1 MKHNASHI
9 LLYDSERRFLLQH
22 RTSDA
27 KVLPNY
33 WAFFGG
39 GIKNNETPE
48 DAARRET
55 FEELGY
61 KIKNLEFLLGQSFNI
76 ENIYG
81 YRYIYVDAFYDNKT
95 KLQLKEGQGW
105 GWFNIFETTSLKM
118 IDLDR
123 YVIEMLKRYLD
134 KGCNNGKMYI

>member
-1 MKHNASHI
+1 MKRNIALI
-9 LLYDSERRFLLQH
+9 ILYDSERRFLLQH

-61 KIKNLEFLLGQSFNI
+61 KIKNLELLLEQNFKIGDI
-76 ENIYG
+76 CG
-81 YRYIYVDAFYDNKT
+81 YRYIYTDAFYGNKSEL
-95 KLQLKEGQGW
+95 KLNEGQGW
-105 GWFNIFETTSLKM
+105 GWFNLSETAGLRMT
-118 IDLDR
+118 DNDR
-123 YVIEMLKRYLD
+123 YVIEKITHYLD
-134 KGCNNGKMYI
+134 

>member
-1 MKHNASHI
+1 MKRNIALI
-9 LLYDSERRFLLQH
+9 ILYDSERRFLLQH

-48 DAARRET
+48 DAVRRET

-61 KIKNLEFLLGQSFNI
+61 KIKNLELLLEQSFKI
-76 ENIYG
+76 DDMYG
-81 YRYIYVDAFYDNKT
+81 YRYIYIDAFYGNISEL
-95 KLQLKEGQGW
+95 KLNEGQGW
-105 GWFNIFETTSLKM
+105 GWFTLPETEDLK
-118 IDLDR
+118 ITERDR
-123 YVIEMLKRYLD
+123 HVIEMLTCYLY
-134 KGCNNGKMYI
+134 KGT

>member
-1 MKHNASHI
+1 MKRDIALI
-9 LLYDSERRFLLQH
+9 ILYDSKRRFLLQH

-61 KIKNLEFLLGQSFNI
+61 KIKNIELLLEQNFKIGDI
-76 ENIYG
+76 CG
-81 YRYIYVDAFYDNKT
+81 YRYIYTDAFYGNKSEL
-95 KLQLKEGQGW
+95 KLNEGQGW
-105 GWFNIFETTSLKM
+105 GWFNLSETAGLRMT
-118 IDLDR
+118 DNDR
-123 YVIEMLKRYLD
+123 YVIEKITHYLD
-134 KGCNNGKMYI
+134 

>member
-1 MKHNASHI
+1 MKRNASHI

-61 KIKNLEFLLGQSFNI
+61 KIKNLEFLLEQSFKI
-76 ENIYG
+76 EGMYVYRFIYT
-81 YRYIYVDAFYDNKT
+81 DAFYNNKSD
-95 KLQLKEGQGW
+95 LILNEGQGW
-105 GWFNIFETTSLKM
+105 GWYNMSEAASLKM
-118 IDLDR
+118 LDFDR
-123 YVIEMLKRYLD
+123 HVIEMLNNYLD
-134 KGCNNGKMYI
+134 NGTKSYKICR